1 MLMVMQSS
9 NRLSNDSIE
18 IISQMTA
25 LRDLKLAN
33 NLLFGPLHQD
43 FSNLTGLEILDLK
56 GNNVSALPRDLT
68 RMQRLR
74 ILNLNENSFE
84 SLPFDDLAKLPLTEL
99 QARKNRLSGVLIEE
113 QIESFPQL
121 QTLDVS
127 MNKLTHIV
135 PMGSA
140 ISFPVLHAL
149 SLSMNRLQALP
160 DMRTWTDLLTLTVD
174 ENSISG
180 IPESFMGLEK
190 LRHADFSSNDI
201 RVVPPEIAR
210 MDNLSMIRLSGNPLR
225 DRKFVSITT
234 DELKEMLASRLEP
247 PPPYQ
252 EPNQPSTITELMS
265 KAVEPKEKSKVGR
278 VSPPQSDRSD
288 GDDDF
293 ATPPTSAH
301 HSPAHSRSDT
311 ISSLRSRSQTL
322 SAQSWPVKSGGLL
335 DRSRTE
341 SSSLHPVVCSK
352 VAADHQV
359 KIVYLQHNLLSSM
372 PNTLSFFAATL
383 CTLCISNNQLV
394 GETYLEEELDLP
406 VLKELNLSSNRITTL
421 EPLAKFLRAP
431 LLEKVDVSLN
441 RINAIPVSLKED
453 FPALTILLAANNH
466 IVELDPQ
473 SIKGLKIVDASSND
487 ISFLNPQLGLLGGRG
502 GLQRLDLMGNRFR
515 VPRWSTLELGTDA
528 TLRWLRSRVPVAEMA
543 AWKKENGDDVG
554 GDMD

>member
-1 MLMVMQSS
+1 MVIQSS

-18 IISQMTA
+18 IISQMTS

-33 NLLFGPLHQD
+33 NLLFGPLHDD

-56 GNNVSALPRDLT
+56 GNNVSALPRDLS

-74 ILNLNENSFE
+74 VLNLNENSFE

-127 MNKLTHIV
+127 MNKLTYIV

-140 ISFPVLHAL
+140 ISFPALHAL
-149 SLSMNRLQALP
+149 SLSMNRLQSLP
-160 DMRTWTDLLTLTVD
+160 DMTTWTDLLTLTVD

-201 RVVPPEIAR
+201 RIVPPEIAR

-278 VSPPQSDRSD
+278 VSPQSDRSD

-322 SAQSWPVKSGGLL
+322 SAQSWPVKGGGLL

-352 VAADHQV
+352 VAADHKV

-406 VLKELNLSSNRITTL
+406 ALKELNMSSNRITTL
-421 EPLAKFLRAP
+421 EPLAKFLCAP

-441 RINAIPVSLKED
+441 RINAIPVSLKEA

-543 AWKKENGDDVG
+543 AWKKENGDDG
-554 GDMD
+554 GVDVD